1 MMKYIRA
8 ILRRMISILKIF
20 MVKVLNPKS
29 IKAPII
35 GVISPSTHFM
45 INKGKITI
53 GKKLQTR
60 KNVEFTV
67 NKGGKIVIGDN
78 CFFNNNC
85 IVAAHEN
92 IIIGNNCSFGPNVL
106 IYDHDHDFR
115 VANGKNEGKYKVSPI
130 VIGDNVWIGANSVI
144 LRGSKIGDNSVI
156 GAGTIIKTD
165 IENDTI
171 IYTKN
176 EYERKQIKRGE
187 KINEKNNYN

>member
-8 ILRRMISILKIF
+8 ILRRMISILKIC

-78 CFFNNNC
+78 CF
-85 IVAAHEN
+85 
-92 IIIGNNCSFGPNVL
+92 L
-106 IYDHDHDFR
+106 
-115 VANGKNEGKYKVSPI
+115 
-130 VIGDNVWIGANSVI
+130 
-144 LRGSKIGDNSVI
+144 
-156 GAGTIIKTD
+156 TIIV
-165 IENDTI
+165 
-171 IYTKN
+171 
-176 EYERKQIKRGE
+176 
-187 KINEKNNYN
+187 